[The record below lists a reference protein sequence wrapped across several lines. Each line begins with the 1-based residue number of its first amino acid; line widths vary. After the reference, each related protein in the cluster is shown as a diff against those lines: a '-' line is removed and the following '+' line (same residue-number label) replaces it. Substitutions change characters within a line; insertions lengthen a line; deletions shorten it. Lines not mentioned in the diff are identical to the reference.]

1 MRKPF
6 ILCCFFLVI
15 CSIAMPLFAADPF
28 EDNLPIKSGMKL
40 KFIYIVAHMEQKDRT
55 WTVEI
60 VRNSFPNSV
69 TYKWYRPQKGKGD
82 MTGTR
87 ILTDLKLS
95 RNFNPLF
102 KRDENE
108 ATTDTAPWISQQ
120 ILHELRERSTAVNFR
135 EGGTGAINWAA
146 RSLDLKE
153 KILFPVIINGKL
165 ESLRAFRLN
174 KGMVVWNNMN
184 NPLVLEYEPLSVPL
198 FTSITGWKLVS
209 IEYKD

>member
-1 MRKPF
+1 MRKSF

-15 CSIAMPLFAADPF
+15 CSVAMPLFAADPF
-28 EDNLPIKSGMKL
+28 EDNLPIQTGMKL
-40 KFIYIVAHMEQKDRT
+40 KFIYIVAHMEQRDRT

-60 VRNSFPNSV
+60 TRNSFPNSV
-69 TYKWYRPQKGKGD
+69 TYKWSRPQKGKVD

-95 RNFNPLF
+95 RNFNPSF

-120 ILHELRERSTAVNFR
+120 ILLELRERSTAVNFR
-135 EGGTGAINWAA
+135 EGGTGALNWAA
-146 RSLDLKE
+146 RSLNLKE
-153 KILFPVIINGKL
+153 KILFPVTINGKQ

-209 IEYKD
+209 IEY